1 MSAAPERANE
11 HRNVDPAEIARFE
24 AAASRWWDPQG
35 EMRPLHDLN
44 PVRLQYVERAG
55 NLAGLNVLD
64 VGCGGGLLAEA
75 MARKGALV
83 TGLDLADDLLQVA
96 RLHALEA
103 GVEVSYVLEAAES
116 HAAAHAGEYDVVTC
130 MEMLEHVPDPTS
142 VVDALARLVKPDGHV
157 FVSTLNR
164 TMKAY
169 AMAILGAEYVLRLL
183 PAGTHTYDKFIRPSE
198 LRQWSRAAGLAVTD
212 IAGLDY
218 DPFTRRTRLT
228 MDASVNYLVHLR
240 REATIAAA

>member
-1 MSAAPERANE
+1 MAAAPGHVNE

-55 NLAGLNVLD
+55 SLAGFNVLD
-64 VGCGGGLLAEA
+64 VGCGGGLLSEA
-75 MARKGALV
+75 MARQGARV

-103 GVEVSYVLEAAES
+103 GVEVNYVLEAAET
-116 HAAAHAGEYDVVTC
+116 HAVTHAGEYDVVTC
-130 MEMLEHVPDPTS
+130 MEMLEHVPDPTA

-164 TMKAY
+164 TLKAY

-183 PAGTHTYDKFIRPSE
+183 PTGTHTYDKFIRPSE
-198 LRQWSRAAGLAVTD
+198 LRQWSRDAGLRVID

-218 DPFTRRTRLT
+218 DPFSRRARLT

-240 REATIAAA
+240 REPPNAAA